1 MDTSRREQIPDREKL
16 FVAVRVASPDAEKE
30 MAAKGSWRD
39 DDNESWAAWIYFGN
53 ERIRSFSIRV
63 KILFNTFLLSCPP
76 QLHGLLPVN
85 RVLKNVRNLKKSV
98 IPAQAGIQKPLIL
111 LTTSHWT
118 PAFAGVTVCF
128 STPC

>member
-1 MDTSRREQIPDREKL
+1 MSDRYNAARL
-16 FVAVRVASPDAEKE
+16 QSAASAP
-30 MAAKGSWRD
+30 S
-39 DDNESWAAWIYFGN
+39 
-53 ERIRSFSIRV
+53 
-63 KILFNTFLLSCPP
+63 
-76 QLHGLLPVN
+76 N

>member
-1 MDTSRREQIPDREKL
+1 
-16 FVAVRVASPDAEKE
+16 
-30 MAAKGSWRD
+30 
-39 DDNESWAAWIYFGN
+39 
-53 ERIRSFSIRV
+53 
-63 KILFNTFLLSCPP
+63 
-76 QLHGLLPVN
+76 
-85 RVLKNVRNLKKSV
+85 VLKHVKNLNKSV

>member
-1 MDTSRREQIPDREKL
+1 LINKDITGNILTQLR
-16 FVAVRVASPDAEKE
+16 
-30 MAAKGSWRD
+30 G
-39 DDNESWAAWIYFGN
+39 FG
-53 ERIRSFSIRV
+53 
-63 KILFNTFLLSCPP
+63 L
-76 QLHGLLPVN
+76 N
-85 RVLKNVRNLKKSV
+85 RVLKNVKNLKKSV

>member
-1 MDTSRREQIPDREKL
+1 VER
-16 FVAVRVASPDAEKE
+16 FPDADAAS
-30 MAAKGSWRD
+30 AAKGRPGR
-39 DDNESWAAWIYFGN
+39 EVM
-53 ERIRSFSIRV
+53 R
-63 KILFNTFLLSCPP
+63 T
-76 QLHGLLPVN
+76 VN
-85 RVLKNVRNLKKSV
+85 RVLKNVKNLKNSV

>member
-1 MDTSRREQIPDREKL
+1 LINKDITGNILTQLR
-16 FVAVRVASPDAEKE
+16 
-30 MAAKGSWRD
+30 G
-39 DDNESWAAWIYFGN
+39 FG
-53 ERIRSFSIRV
+53 
-63 KILFNTFLLSCPP
+63 L
-76 QLHGLLPVN
+76 N
-85 RVLKNVRNLKKSV
+85 RVLKHVKNLNKSV